1 MLVLSVP
8 CWLPIEYSGVGV
20 LVVVVGLT
28 QTRVSTVHGT
38 EGLSW
43 LTVTALSSVYV
54 ELRQRPAELHSLLL
68 PVEKNTVT

>member
-1 MLVLSVP
+1 M
-8 CWLPIEYSGVGV
+8 
-20 LVVVVGLT
+20 VVVGLT

-38 EGLSW
+38 GGLSW

-68 PVEKNTVT
+68 AVEKNTVT